1 MNTREQFGSY
11 ILLKKLSEDSLGET
25 FRAGRFGSQ
34 GIEQVVLLRVFNG
47 QGLDGPALWQK
58 VADRKELAG
67 GLRSPNLAVGIDFG
81 ELQGVPYVAYDYI
94 SGKSLARLQEQ
105 ANRQLSPLPPDHA
118 LLIIERMALGL
129 TAALETRLGGHR
141 VLHGFVV
148 PDLVMVS
155 NEGEA
160 KLLGFEAAPGLR
172 QMAAS
177 NAAVRSFERYLSPEA
192 LAGETPHRSDDVYS
206 LGVILYE
213 LLTGEAMPAG
223 AADLSGLVEQAQI
236 ASESEPVPP
245 GIRQLLQRSLAPRDQ
260 RIGDA
265 ASWHKALSQVMVE
278 GQYNPTTFNL
288 AFFMHSLFRD
298 EIEKE
303 SRELQSEQQIEP
315 PTATAEMEAASASGD
330 REPGADT
337 VMVSSADIEP
347 EAGDESGSKKGLFLG
362 LAAVAALVLV
372 GALLYIFVFGANSS
386 TTPAPP
392 EPAAQ
397 VPQPVPPP
405 QEEEVPAGPTQEE
418 IQAELERMRQEM
430 AESLAAQNEEMQKE
444 LADRYESRLKD
455 LQDQYEQAQ
464 QEAEARE
471 AAELQAQQEAEALAE
486 QQAAEAAARKQAEE
500 EAAAE
505 PETTDNIARTQ
516 VAQTQEPATSQKA
529 VPQAPP
535 PPAKATPKT
544 PAKTAQAAPPPPT
557 EQPVRRGQLV
567 EPGPGVVPPRLVEQA
582 PARYP
587 PAARRFRRE
596 ATIVVR
602 VLVNESGKVT
612 DVEQISKEAGLG
624 LDESAIQ
631 AARRSTFRP
640 ATKSGVPV
648 KMWHSLRFDFKP

>member
-11 ILLKKLSEDSLGET
+11 ILLKKLSEDALGET

-67 GLRSPNLAVGIDFG
+67 GLRSPNLAAGIDFG

-94 SGKSLARLQEQ
+94 SGKNLARLQEQ

-129 TAALETRLGGHR
+129 TAALETRLGGER

-172 QMAAS
+172 DMAAS
-177 NAAVRSFERYLSPEA
+177 NAAVRSFERYLAPEA
-192 LAGETPHRSDDVYS
+192 LAGQPPHRSDDVYS

-213 LLTGEAMPAG
+213 LLTGETMPAG
-223 AADLSGLVEQAQI
+223 VADHNSLLEQAQI

-245 GIRQLLQRSLAPRDQ
+245 GIRQLLQRSLASREQ

-265 ASWHKALSQVMVE
+265 ASWHKALSQVMME

-303 SRELQSEQQIEP
+303 SRELQSEQKIEP
-315 PTATAEMEAASASGD
+315 PTATAEMEAASSGGG

-347 EAGDESGSKKGLFLG
+347 EAGEESGSKKGLYFG
-362 LAAVAALVLV
+362 LAAVATLVLV
-372 GALLYIFVFGANSS
+372 AAVLYVFVFGAKTS
-386 TTPAPP
+386 APP
-392 EPAAQ
+392 EPAEPAAQ
-397 VPQPVPPP
+397 VPPPVIPPP
-405 QEEEVPAGPTQEE
+405 QEEEVPSGPTQEE
-418 IQAELERMRQEM
+418 IQAELERMREEM
-430 AESLAAQNEEMQKE
+430 AESLAAQNQEMQEE
-444 LADRYESRLKD
+444 LAARYESRLAD

-464 QEAEARE
+464 KEAEERK
-471 AAELQAQQEAEALAE
+471 AAEEQAQKEAEALAE
-486 QQAAEAAARKQAEE
+486 QQAAE
-500 EAAAE
+500 EAA
-505 PETTDNIARTQ
+505 Q
-516 VAQTQEPATSQKA
+516 
-529 VPQAPP
+529 
-535 PPAKATPKT
+535 
-544 PAKTAQAAPPPPT
+544 
-557 EQPVRRGQLV
+557 
-567 EPGPGVVPPRLVEQA
+567 
-582 PARYP
+582 
-587 PAARRFRRE
+587 
-596 ATIVVR
+596 
-602 VLVNESGKVT
+602 
-612 DVEQISKEAGLG
+612 KEA
-624 LDESAIQ
+624 
-631 AARRSTFRP
+631 
-640 ATKSGVPV
+640 
-648 KMWHSLRFDFKP
+648 